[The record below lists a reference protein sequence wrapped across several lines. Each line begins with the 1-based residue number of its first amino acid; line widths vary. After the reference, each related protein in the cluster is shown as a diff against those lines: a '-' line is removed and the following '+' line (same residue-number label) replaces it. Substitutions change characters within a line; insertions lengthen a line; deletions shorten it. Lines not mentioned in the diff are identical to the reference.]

1 MSNDQAT
8 AATPIVTVIFLK
20 LLEFWPSDPQLWFVQ
35 GITAEKP
42 CKFSHVVR
50 VLPAQYASEV
60 RDIILSPPEH
70 PHTTIKEGLLR
81 RVCPSQRQ
89 QLQQLLHLE
98 ELGGRKPS
106 QPLRHMLKLRGVTVT
121 EADKDELFK
130 QLFMQKMPPA
140 IRMALAINNKES
152 LSDLVDMAD
161 AMAELQSPQAQ
172 SLGPIQVCAVEKG
185 DNSDMAE
192 IQRELEKLWK
202 ELKANYH
209 RG

>member
-1 MSNDQAT
+1 M
-8 AATPIVTVIFLK
+8 
-20 LLEFWPSDPQLWFVQ
+20 
-35 GITAEKP
+35 
-42 CKFSHVVR
+42 
-50 VLPAQYASEV
+50 LPAQYASEV

-98 ELGGRKPS
+98 ELGSRKPS

-140 IRMALAINNKES
+140 IRMALAIHNKEN

-172 SLGPIQVCAVEKG
+172 SLGPIQVCAVEKQG
-185 DNSDMAE
+185 NSDMAE

-202 ELKANYH
+202 ELKANDH
-209 RG
+209 RGLLQSRLATMLISVGTMSASVKRLPSVTVHTSLSTWETRGPVSKCSPTD